1 MKKLFIL
8 FVFCAYF
15 ISTYAQSRLSGI
27 EKPQAGSL
35 ISFNY
40 QASGGPLENRD
51 TLFCTIYLYEDYLW
65 RMDDVTLIRSEKN
78 QWKGN
83 YQLADNCALF
93 ALSFLAGEVWNR
105 TIDNNDE
112 NGGYVFTTLDAQG
125 RMLPGGYLGWGT
137 FRKPSYF
144 HIGSYFQKF
153 DIQDEA
159 VEMWTTKEM
168 EHYAANLPK
177 FVNVYMNMVAL
188 RMGEKNRKAV
198 DFFFQKIDKEFA
210 MTEFIYSTFENIY
223 RFRLQDQAKADSIK
237 HIMLKQ
243 YPHGFSARAQMF
255 HQVEAMPVGEER
267 ISKTEEFF
275 RMYPYNKCVEDP
287 FSRKQ
292 AYMYYNLTR
301 PYASFL
307 FDGKQYDKLIAALP
321 SMNFVT
327 LSEVFRWNIFR
338 AYKLRLA
345 KNDSVYPV
353 AKALMEH
360 MVRKRN
366 DLSNNME
373 ELRYTPKE
381 AQELLDIQ
389 FYERLGIY
397 LQLLKDL
404 NKNDE
409 ALTWFSYYKDDI
421 LSYADATVNQT
432 RYEILSVAGEKEQ
445 ALEVLKNSVK
455 YNTITTDM
463 MTALREEVKPASDAE
478 FKVYLDELKGAALK
492 EALYEEVKSHMTDVE
507 IPTFELLDMD
517 GNVVSSDSFKD
528 KIVVIDFWANWCAP
542 CKRAFEGMK
551 LAVDTYANDPE
562 VVFYFVN
569 TMDFGIKGKPAV
581 EKYLNN
587 NGYSHFKVLFD
598 TLKEGTK
605 GYNKA
610 FSIFSRQFNSSGIPR
625 KVILKN
631 GRMLYTAEGYSGSP
645 SQLADEIS
653 YAVELIRKK

>member
-8 FVFCAYF
+8 FVFCVCF

-51 TLFCTIYLYEDYLW
+51 TLSCTIYLYEDYLW

-569 TMDFGIKGKPAV
+569 TMDFGMKGKPAV

>member
-51 TLFCTIYLYEDYLW
+51 TLSCTIYLYEDYLW
-65 RMDDVTLIRSEKN
+65 RMDDVILIRSEKN

-93 ALSFLAGEVWNR
+93 ALSFLAGEAWNR

-125 RMLPGGYLGWGT
+125 KMLPGGYLGWGT
-137 FRKPSYF
+137 FRKPSCF

-198 DFFFQKIDKEFA
+198 DFFFQKINKEFA

-223 RFRLQDQAKADSIK
+223 RFKLQDQAKADSIK
-237 HIMLKQ
+237 SIMLKQ

-255 HQVEAMPVGEER
+255 HQVEAMQVGEER

-275 RMYPYNKCVEDP
+275 RMYPYDKCIEDP

-345 KNDSVYPV
+345 KNDAVYPV
-353 AKALMEH
+353 AKALMEQ
-360 MVRKRN
+360 MVQKRN

-409 ALTWFSYYKDDI
+409 ALTWFSYYKDDV
-421 LSYADATVNQT
+421 LSYADATVNQA
-432 RYEILSVAGEKEQ
+432 RYEILSVAGKKEQ
-445 ALEVLKNSVK
+445 ALELLKKSVK

-478 FKVYLDELKGAALK
+478 FKVYLDKLKGAALK

-507 IPTFELLDMD
+507 IPTFKLLDMD

-551 LAVDTYANDPE
+551 LAVDAYANDPE
-562 VVFYFVN
+562 VIFYFVN

>member
-40 QASGGPLENRD
+40 QTSGGPLENRD
-51 TLFCTIYLYEDYLW
+51 TLSCTIYLYEDYLW
-65 RMDDVTLIRSEKN
+65 RMDDVTLIRGEKN

-93 ALSFLAGEVWNR
+93 ALSFLVGEAWNR

-144 HIGSYFQKF
+144 HIGNYFQKF

-168 EHYAANLPK
+168 EHYAVNLPK
-177 FVNVYMNMVAL
+177 FVNVYMDMVAL

-198 DFFFQKIDKEFA
+198 DFFFQKINKEFA

-223 RFRLQDQAKADSIK
+223 RFRLQEQATADSIK
-237 HIMLKQ
+237 SIILKQ

-255 HQVEAMPVGEER
+255 HQVEAMEVGEER
-267 ISKTEEFF
+267 VSKTEEFF
-275 RMYPYNKCVEDP
+275 RTYPYNKCIEDP

-338 AYKLRLA
+338 AYKFRLA

-353 AKALMEH
+353 AKALMEQ
-360 MVRKRN
+360 MVQKRN

-409 ALTWFSYYKDDI
+409 ALTWLSYYKEDV
-421 LSYADATVNQT
+421 LSYADATVNQV
-432 RYEILSVAGEKEQ
+432 RYEILSATGKKEQ

-478 FKVYLDELKGAALK
+478 FKVYLDKLKGAALK
-492 EALYEEVKSHMTDVE
+492 EALY
-507 IPTFELLDMD
+507 
-517 GNVVSSDSFKD
+517 
-528 KIVVIDFWANWCAP
+528 
-542 CKRAFEGMK
+542 
-551 LAVDTYANDPE
+551 
-562 VVFYFVN
+562 
-569 TMDFGIKGKPAV
+569 
-581 EKYLNN
+581 
-587 NGYSHFKVLFD
+587 
-598 TLKEGTK
+598 
-605 GYNKA
+605 
-610 FSIFSRQFNSSGIPR
+610 
-625 KVILKN
+625 
-631 GRMLYTAEGYSGSP
+631 
-645 SQLADEIS
+645 
-653 YAVELIRKK
+653 

>member
-40 QASGGPLENRD
+40 QTSGGPLENRD
-51 TLFCTIYLYEDYLW
+51 TLSCTIYLYEDYLW
-65 RMDDVTLIRSEKN
+65 RMDDVTLIRGEKN

-93 ALSFLAGEVWNR
+93 ALSFLVGEAWNH

-144 HIGSYFQKF
+144 HIGNYFQKF

-168 EHYAANLPK
+168 EHYAVNLPK
-177 FVNVYMNMVAL
+177 FVNVYMDMVAL

-198 DFFFQKIDKEFA
+198 DFFFQKINKEFA

-237 HIMLKQ
+237 SIMLKQ

-255 HQVEAMPVGEER
+255 HQVEAMQVGEER

-307 FDGKQYDKLIAALP
+307 FEGKQYDKLIAALP

-353 AKALMEH
+353 AKALMEQ
-360 MVRKRN
+360 MVQKRN

-409 ALTWFSYYKDDI
+409 ALTWLSYYKDDV
-421 LSYADATVNQT
+421 LSYADATVNQV
-432 RYEILSVAGEKEQ
+432 RYEILSATGKKEQ

-478 FKVYLDELKGAALK
+478 FKVYLDKLKGAALK
-492 EALYEEVKSHMTDVE
+492 EVLYEEVKSHMTDVE

-551 LAVDTYANDPE
+551 LAVDAYANDPE

-645 SQLADEIS
+645 SQLADEIN

>member
-1 MKKLFIL
+1 
-8 FVFCAYF
+8 
-15 ISTYAQSRLSGI
+15 
-27 EKPQAGSL
+27 
-35 ISFNY
+35 
-40 QASGGPLENRD
+40 
-51 TLFCTIYLYEDYLW
+51 
-65 RMDDVTLIRSEKN
+65 
-78 QWKGN
+78 
-83 YQLADNCALF
+83 
-93 ALSFLAGEVWNR
+93 
-105 TIDNNDE
+105 
-112 NGGYVFTTLDAQG
+112 
-125 RMLPGGYLGWGT
+125 
-137 FRKPSYF
+137 
-144 HIGSYFQKF
+144 
-153 DIQDEA
+153 
-159 VEMWTTKEM
+159 
-168 EHYAANLPK
+168 
-177 FVNVYMNMVAL
+177 
-188 RMGEKNRKAV
+188 
-198 DFFFQKIDKEFA
+198 
-210 MTEFIYSTFENIY
+210 
-223 RFRLQDQAKADSIK
+223 
-237 HIMLKQ
+237 
-243 YPHGFSARAQMF
+243 MF
-255 HQVEAMPVGEER
+255 HQVEAMQVGEER

-307 FDGKQYDKLIAALP
+307 FEGKQYDKLIAALP

-353 AKALMEH
+353 AKALMEQ
-360 MVRKRN
+360 MVQKRN

-409 ALTWFSYYKDDI
+409 ALTWFSYYKDDV
-421 LSYADATVNQT
+421 LSYTDATVNQT
-432 RYEILSVAGEKEQ
+432 RYEILSAAGKKEQ

-507 IPTFELLDMD
+507 IHTFELLDMD
-517 GNVVSSDSFKD
+517 GNVVSSDRFKD

-551 LAVDTYANDPE
+551 LAVDAYANDPE

>member
-51 TLFCTIYLYEDYLW
+51 TLSCTIYLYEDYLW
-65 RMDDVTLIRSEKN
+65 RMDDVILIRSEKN

-93 ALSFLAGEVWNR
+93 ALSFLAGEAWNR

-125 RMLPGGYLGWGT
+125 KMLPGGYLGWGT
-137 FRKPSYF
+137 FRKPSCF

-168 EHYAANLPK
+168 EHYAVNLPK

-198 DFFFQKIDKEFA
+198 DFFFQKINKEFA

-223 RFRLQDQAKADSIK
+223 RFKLQDQAKADSIK
-237 HIMLKQ
+237 SIMLKQ

-255 HQVEAMPVGEER
+255 HQVEAMQVGEER

-275 RMYPYNKCVEDP
+275 RMYPYDKCIEDP

-345 KNDSVYPV
+345 KNDAVYPV
-353 AKALMEH
+353 AKALMEQ
-360 MVRKRN
+360 MVQKRN

-409 ALTWFSYYKDDI
+409 ALTWFSYYKDDV
-421 LSYADATVNQT
+421 LSYADATVNQA
-432 RYEILSVAGEKEQ
+432 RYEILSVAGKKEQ
-445 ALEVLKNSVK
+445 ALELLKKSVK
-455 YNTITTDM
+455 YNTITTEM

-478 FKVYLDELKGAALK
+478 FKVYLDKLKGAALK

-551 LAVDTYANDPE
+551 LAVDAYANDPE

>member
-51 TLFCTIYLYEDYLW
+51 TLSCTIYLYEDYLW
-65 RMDDVTLIRSEKN
+65 RMDDVILIRSEKN

-93 ALSFLAGEVWNR
+93 ALSFLAGEAWNR

-125 RMLPGGYLGWGT
+125 KMLPGGYLGWGT
-137 FRKPSYF
+137 FRKPSCF
-144 HIGSYFQKF
+144 HIGNYFQKF

-198 DFFFQKIDKEFA
+198 DFFFQKINKEFA

-223 RFRLQDQAKADSIK
+223 RFKLQDQAKADSIK
-237 HIMLKQ
+237 SIMLKQ

-255 HQVEAMPVGEER
+255 HQVEAMQVGEER

-275 RMYPYNKCVEDP
+275 RMYPYDKCIEDP

-345 KNDSVYPV
+345 KNDAVYPV
-353 AKALMEH
+353 AKALMEQ
-360 MVRKRN
+360 MVQKRN

-409 ALTWFSYYKDDI
+409 ALTWFSYYKDDV
-421 LSYADATVNQT
+421 LSYADATVNQA
-432 RYEILSVAGEKEQ
+432 RYEILSAAGKKEQ
-445 ALEVLKNSVK
+445 ALELLKKSVK

-478 FKVYLDELKGAALK
+478 FKVYLDKLKGAALK

-551 LAVDTYANDPE
+551 LAVDAYANDPE

>member
-51 TLFCTIYLYEDYLW
+51 TLSCTIYLYEDYLW
-65 RMDDVTLIRSEKN
+65 RMDDVILIRSEKN

-93 ALSFLAGEVWNR
+93 ALSFLAGEAWNR

-125 RMLPGGYLGWGT
+125 KMLPGGYLGWGT
-137 FRKPSYF
+137 FRKPSCF

-198 DFFFQKIDKEFA
+198 DFFFQKINKEFA

-223 RFRLQDQAKADSIK
+223 RFKLQDQAKADSIK
-237 HIMLKQ
+237 SIMLKQ

-255 HQVEAMPVGEER
+255 HQVEAMQVGEER

-275 RMYPYNKCVEDP
+275 RMYPYDKCIEDP

-345 KNDSVYPV
+345 KNDAVYPV
-353 AKALMEH
+353 AKALMEQ
-360 MVRKRN
+360 MVQKRN

-409 ALTWFSYYKDDI
+409 ALTWFSYYKDDV
-421 LSYADATVNQT
+421 LSYADATVNQA
-432 RYEILSVAGEKEQ
+432 RYEILSVAGKKEQ
-445 ALEVLKNSVK
+445 ALELLKKSVK

-478 FKVYLDELKGAALK
+478 FKVYLDKLKGAALK

-551 LAVDTYANDPE
+551 LAVDAYANDPE

>member
-51 TLFCTIYLYEDYLW
+51 TLSCTIYLYEDYLW
-65 RMDDVTLIRSEKN
+65 RMDDVILIRSEKN

-93 ALSFLAGEVWNR
+93 ALSFLAGEAWNR
-105 TIDNNDE
+105 TTDNNDE

-125 RMLPGGYLGWGT
+125 KMLPGGYLGWGT
-137 FRKPSYF
+137 FRKPSCF

-198 DFFFQKIDKEFA
+198 DFFFQKINKEFA

-223 RFRLQDQAKADSIK
+223 RFKLQDQAKADSIK
-237 HIMLKQ
+237 SIMLKQ

-255 HQVEAMPVGEER
+255 HQVEAMQVGEER

-275 RMYPYNKCVEDP
+275 RMYPYDKCIEDP

-345 KNDSVYPV
+345 KNDAVYPV
-353 AKALMEH
+353 AKALMEQ
-360 MVRKRN
+360 MVQKRN

-409 ALTWFSYYKDDI
+409 ALTWFSYYKDDV
-421 LSYADATVNQT
+421 LSYADATVNQA
-432 RYEILSVAGEKEQ
+432 RYEILSAAGKKEQ
-445 ALEVLKNSVK
+445 ALELLKKSVK

-478 FKVYLDELKGAALK
+478 FKVYLDKLKGAALK

-551 LAVDTYANDPE
+551 LAVDAYANDPE
-562 VVFYFVN
+562 VIFYFVN